1 MAGWASWP
9 THARCRQAPPAL
21 GKVRGV
27 VSERQCIWYQFSR
40 EKVER
45 GDFSDF
51 LSRFHPDRLP
61 AGPALASMMGTM
73 AFAVDG
79 YDTDPR
85 EIYAI
90 PEVRRFYDAFH
101 RAWPYW
107 LYFCDLEQD
116 NLKTMILCCL
126 PSMTSMA
133 RRGSSRVGVE
143 VDPMELLRFIAADFH
158 PMNRMCERAGM
169 SERLIHDR
177 SRAVFETFGF
187 PYDEAPP
194 G

>member
-1 MAGWASWP
+1 MADSCP
-9 THARCRQAPPAL
+9 VSPSPPAL

-40 EKVER
+40 DKVER
-45 GDFSDF
+45 GDVSDF

-169 SERLIHDR
+169 SERSIHDR